1 MYDQNNIFAKILR
14 NDIPC
19 QIIYE
24 DVYCLSFRDIF
35 PQAPI
40 HVLVIPKGPYQ
51 DFEDF
56 HLNASDSE
64 ILGFYKGVQYVI
76 GLLDLEKGYRLITNK
91 GELGWQTVPHY
102 HVHILSGRPLG
113 GKVVADA

>member
-14 NDIPC
+14 GDISC
-19 QIIYE
+19 QSIYE
-24 DVYCLSFRDIF
+24 DEHCLSFRDIF
-35 PQAPI
+35 PQAPV
-40 HVLVIPKGPYQ
+40 HVLVIPKGAYQ

-56 HLNASDSE
+56 HQNANPSQ
-64 ILGFYKGVQYVI
+64 ILGFYKGVQQVI
-76 GLLDLEKGYRLITNK
+76 NLLNLEKGYRLITNK
-91 GELGWQTVPHY
+91 GELGGQTVPHY